1 MDLLR
6 EVKASARLGSQ
17 RLFFLYFTCVCHFF
31 FVILQ
36 RKTANAKI
44 ERL

>member
-17 RLFFLYFTCVCHFF
+17 RLFFFVFYLHMSFF
-31 FVILQ
+31 FCNF
-36 RKTANAKI
+36 AA
-44 ERL
+44 